1 MERKNHFPLAAS
13 QQIFE
18 QTGREL
24 TSAIRGNLKLKRDTK
39 MQPSPDSPL
48 TLPKQ
53 EEGSTGS
60 FEGAG
65 DEGRL
70 VPDFKEDSSE
80 RSSFTGK
87 KFKSLLYAPNCIY
100 NGLDLRV
107 IGLS

>member
-1 MERKNHFPLAAS
+1 MERKNHFSQPAS

-24 TSAIRGNLKLKRDTK
+24 ITTIRGNLKLKRDIK
-39 MQPSPDSPL
+39 MQPSPESPL

-60 FEGAG
+60 FDGAVE
-65 DEGRL
+65 EGRL
-70 VPDFKEDSSE
+70 IADLKEDSLE
-80 RSSFTGK
+80 KNSFTGK
-87 KFKSLLYAPNCIY
+87 NLQSLLYDPNCIY
-100 NGLDLRV
+100 NSHDLKV